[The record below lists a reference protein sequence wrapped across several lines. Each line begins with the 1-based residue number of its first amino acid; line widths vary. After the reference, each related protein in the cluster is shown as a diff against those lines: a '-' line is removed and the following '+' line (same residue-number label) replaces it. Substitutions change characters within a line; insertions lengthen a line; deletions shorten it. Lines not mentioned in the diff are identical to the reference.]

1 MSKRQ
6 LLFVTH
12 RDENIE
18 EGISYAIELAKAML
32 EDITL
37 LLVQKKDKTVKR
49 FDDLMSAIT
58 FAEADDHDTARRILA
73 DSSQPTPDPHEQK
86 LMGLVE
92 KCANEGIQVSVQSA
106 DQEAVSGIRSYLKQH
121 ASVDKVLLSPS
132 VTEAGDVTEKDLNR
146 LVRTAS
152 RPIVTMTRQAGIKTC
167 S

>member
-18 EGISYAIELAKAML
+18 EGISYAIELAKAMV

-37 LLVQKKDKTVKR
+37 LLVRKKDKAVKR
-49 FDDLMSAIT
+49 FDDLMSAVT
-58 FAEADDHDTARRILA
+58 FAEADDHDTARRIMA
-73 DSSQPTPDPHEQK
+73 ESQPVSDPHEQK

-92 KCANEGIQVSVQSA
+92 KCAKEGIHVSVQSA
-106 DQEAVSGIRSYLKQH
+106 DQEAISGIRSYLKQH

-132 VTEAGDVTEKDLNR
+132 VIEAGGVTEKDLNR
-146 LVRTAS
+146 LVRSAS
-152 RPIVTMTRQAGIKTC
+152 RPIVTMTRQAGENTD

>member
-18 EGISYAIELAKAML
+18 EGLSYAIELAKAMF

-37 LLVQKKDKTVKR
+37 LLVQKKNKTVKK
-49 FDDLMSAIT
+49 FDDLMTAIT
-58 FAEADDHDTARRILA
+58 FAEADDHDTARRVMA
-73 DSSQPTPDPHEQK
+73 GGSEPVSDPHEQK
-86 LMGLVE
+86 LIGLVE
-92 KCANEGIQVSVQSA
+92 KCAKEGILVSVQSA

-121 ASVDKVLLSPS
+121 TSVDKVVLSPS
-132 VTEAGDVTEKDLNR
+132 VIEAGGVTEKDLNR